1 MKKQSQ
7 GGIGAQG
14 LPSQSAQGAG
24 AQAAS
29 SVAASYEQIQQS
41 MTNRIRPSMYF
52 GSNSNTKKA
61 NSSYAD
67 RRKRAEELMSRIQ

>member
-1 MKKQSQ
+1 MKKQNQ

-14 LPSQSAQGAG
+14 LPSQSVQGAG

-41 MTNRIRPSMYF
+41 MTRNRPSMYF

-61 NSSYAD
+61 HSSYAD